1 MYKLSRIFGVVAA
14 TILWAASA
22 VGAEKVVISMPT
34 GVNQVPTIVA
44 KAEGYFAE
52 EGIEIE
58 LKPVSRGGVAIEA
71 LASGSVQFAES
82 SHTAFFS
89 AVSKGLPLHGVAIVS
104 RGFFGRLIAANKNAN
119 LKTLEDFKGKHVGTQ
134 VGTGMHMIIQMLL
147 EKKGLKGDDL
157 GITNVR
163 VRDMPAAM
171 ASGDTFDAV
180 IGWDP
185 GMERI
190 IQAGY
195 GKEILG
201 TGDFMKMAGI
211 TYPFILSTTEDNLQA
226 NAGTVQSVVNAY
238 AKAHKFIRDNPDGA
252 LKIYFEHLKT
262 TGSKLD
268 QPTARQMMFDVERFG
283 GVAATEADW
292 QDLPETAQYLLKIGR
307 IKKALELDKI
317 IHREFGEK
325 AEAAV
330 K

>member
-1 MYKLSRIFGVVAA
+1 MFRPSRLAYVVAGVL
-14 TILWAASA
+14 LWTGSA
-22 VGAEKVVISMPT
+22 YSAEKVAISMST

-44 KAEGYFAE
+44 KAKGYFKE
-52 EGIEIE
+52 EGIEID

-71 LASGSVQFAES
+71 LAGGSVQFAES

-89 AVSKGLPLHGVAIVS
+89 AVSKGLPLHGVGIVS
-104 RGFFGRLIAANKNAN
+104 RGYFGRLIAANKHAG
-119 LKTLEDFKGKHVGTQ
+119 LKTLEDFKGMRVGTQ

-147 EKKGLKGDDL
+147 EKKGLKGEDL
-157 GITNVR
+157 GISNVR

-171 ASGDTFDAV
+171 VSGDTFDAV

-190 IQAGY
+190 VQAGH
-195 GKEILG
+195 GKEILS
-201 TGDFMKMAGI
+201 TGDFMKLAGI
-211 TYPFILSTTEDNLQA
+211 TYPFILSTTEENLNA
-226 NAGTVQSVVNAY
+226 NAGAVQGVVNAY
-238 AKAHKFIRDNPDGA
+238 AKAHKFIRENPDGA
-252 LKIYFEHLKT
+252 LKVYFEHLKT

-268 QPTARQMMFDVERFG
+268 EATARQMMFDVERFG
-283 GVAATEADW
+283 GVAVTDADW
-292 QDLPETAQYLLKIGR
+292 QDLPATANYLVKAGR
-307 IKKALELDKI
+307 IKTPLELDKI